1 MNRTSTV
8 KVASTVAGCTA
19 ALFLGLVATASPAGA
34 DPVDP
39 LPPPAPAPSVQAA
52 ATDAAPP
59 EAAPPEGVPHLL
71 SLDNLP
77 PGTSDVPTEPAQGR
91 GVEYLRDLWHAV
103 QTQEV
108 SGSQALLLLTQRP
121 MNAEAAPPPGLPAGP
136 QPLTPAG
143 PPAPAIP
150 AAPLVLPDAPGPPAP

>member
-8 KVASTVAGCTA
+8 KVTSTVAGCTA

-150 AAPLVLPDAPGPPAP
+150 PAPADASGPPAP